1 MIQIIDK
8 AKCCGCNACVQRC
21 PKQCITMH
29 EDEEGFLYP
38 KVDPKSCIDC
48 GLCDKVCPVLN
59 QNEPKQPLQ
68 VFAAKNRN
76 EDQRLRSSSGGIFIL
91 LAEYTI
97 KQGGVVFGA
106 RFDKNWEV
114 EHAYAETL
122 EDLEPLMRSKYVQ
135 SRIGNTYKEA
145 EQFLKQGRQVLFVGT
160 SCQIAGLKKF
170 LRKDY
175 DNLLA
180 VDFICHGVPSPGVWR
195 NYLKEIQIVRSENA
209 GKKTVLSSSQ
219 NSVPVITGINFREKQ
234 LGGYGWKKYGF
245 VVCSESPST
254 GDKNSVLLSTS
265 FRENIYMKGFLT
277 NLYLRPS
284 CYQCPAKAG
293 KSQSDLTIGDF
304 WGIDK
309 FRPDLDDDKGVGAIL
324 VYSQK
329 AMKILDS
336 MNVSLVFMNF
346 DQVAYF
352 NPCIYTSV
360 AFPKKRNLFWKE
372 YFKQCRLDK
381 SVTYALKA
389 TLKERIIGKMV
400 KFMKFLINKRTKI
413 FVCSILYA
421 SYFLP

>member
-1 MIQIIDK
+1 MINIIEK

-38 KVDPKSCIDC
+38 KVDASCCVDC

-59 QNEPKQPLQ
+59 QNFSKQPLQ
-68 VFAAKNRN
+68 VFAAKNSN
-76 EDQRLRSSSGGIFIL
+76 EEQRLRSSSGGIFIL

-106 RFDKNWEV
+106 RFDNNWEV
-114 EHAYAETL
+114 EHVYAETL
-122 EDLEPLMRSKYVQ
+122 EELEPLMRSKYLQ

-170 LRKDY
+170 LRKEY

-195 NYLKEIQIVRSENA
+195 NYLESLKSERSEDA
-209 GKKTVLSSSQ
+209 GKNTVLSSSLK
-219 NSVPVITGINFREKQ
+219 SVPVITGINFREKQ

-245 VVCSESPST
+245 VVHSKSLSK
-254 GDKNSVLLSTS
+254 GDKNSVLTSTI
-265 FRENIYMKGFLT
+265 FYENIYMRGFLT

-293 KSQSDLTIGDF
+293 RSQSDLTIGDF

-309 FRPDLDDDKGVGAIL
+309 FEPEFDDNKGVSVIL
-324 VYSQK
+324 VYSSK
-329 AMKILDS
+329 GAMKLKEVDINSILMNYS
-336 MNVSLVFMNF
+336 QATEENVS
-346 DQVAYF
+346 
-352 NPCIYTSV
+352 IYSSV
-360 AFPKKRNLFWKE
+360 TLPHNKKRFLKRYLKGHDIDSCVKWALRPTIKG
-372 YFKQCRLDK
+372 RIK
-381 SVTYALKA
+381 SYIEIHLK
-389 TLKERIIGKMV
+389 KYIK
-400 KFMKFLINKRTKI
+400 K
-413 FVCSILYA
+413 
-421 SYFLP
+421 